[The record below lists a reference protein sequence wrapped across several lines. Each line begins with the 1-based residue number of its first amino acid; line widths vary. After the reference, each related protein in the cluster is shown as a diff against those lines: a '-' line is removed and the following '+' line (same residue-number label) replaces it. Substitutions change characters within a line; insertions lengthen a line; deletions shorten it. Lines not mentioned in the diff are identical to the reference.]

1 MAGEQRSP
9 KGSVWAE
16 VTDDPALSSAA
27 KLALATLQAASVTPV
42 GTNRI
47 VDTGALQDPAAQAIA
62 AGVGRFLKVEAHQI
76 VAGSADF
83 EEAVVKKLW
92 SQIVTA
98 REGVFDKIKANR
110 IDTGAMKGQI
120 ISGATIQTA
129 ESGRGRV
136 VMDSNGLR
144 LVSAD
149 GSTDKFKINSANGD
163 IEIKGSI
170 SANDE
175 WSYAKWADLG
185 AAPSDGIRNGMG
197 IIFNRTN
204 RPLKYSGGIFLK
216 QNEKGELQ
224 TVVAPPSDGY
234 WNTGQLTI
242 GTRHFGWGGDFAAFK
257 IATDE
262 IDFQVNDRKLE
273 FRIGQGGIGL
283 ANDLNETRIV
293 AIGQRGE
300 AFFHAGA
307 KNNFNG
313 VTSAWS
319 FWRISS
325 IGGGMDLGYAY
336 GDNSGAYLWSRKGGN
351 YAWIHG
357 DGFTSTGKTKKFSMH
372 VPKMSEA
379 RGGELLQH
387 KCTESPFDGIEY
399 WNVVTLDKAG
409 EATWEL
415 PDYVPAIA
423 SRRAPW
429 CVFTSPDRGAANG
442 RLEKGEDR
450 FRVHVAGEPGAT
462 VSILVK
468 GARIV
473 EIEGAAGG
481 VSKWRD
487 FGDGLDVWSSDL
499 PPSPPGEPPF
509 EPHRSGEIV
518 W

>member
-1 MAGEQRSP
+1 MAREQRSP

-27 KLALATLQAASVTPV
+27 KLALATLQAASVIPV

-47 VDTGALQDPAAQAIA
+47 IDTGALQDPAARSIA

-83 EEAVVKKLW
+83 DEAVVKKLW
-92 SQIVTA
+92 SSIVTA
-98 REGVFDKIKANR
+98 REGVFDKLRANR
-110 IDTGAMKGQI
+110 IDLGAMNGQI
-120 ISGATIQTA
+120 IEGATIQTA
-129 ESGRGRV
+129 GNGRGRV
-136 VMDSNGLR
+136 VMDGNGLR

-149 GSTDKFKINSANGD
+149 GATDKFKIDAASGD

-170 SANDE
+170 YSNDE
-175 WSYAKWADLG
+175 WSYATW
-185 AAPSDGIRNGMG
+185 SDVVANRDDGTRYGMG
-197 IIFNRTN
+197 LIFNRTN
-204 RPLKYSGGIFLK
+204 RPLRLPGGVFLK

-224 TVVAPPSDGY
+224 TVVAPPSEGY
-234 WNTGQLTI
+234 WNTGQLTL
-242 GTRHFGWGGDFAAFK
+242 GNRHFGWGGDFAAFK

-262 IDFQVNDRKLE
+262 IDMQVNSRRLE
-273 FRIGQGGIGL
+273 CRIGQGGISL
-283 ANDLNETRIV
+283 RNDLNETRIV
-293 AIGQRGE
+293 TGGQRGG
-300 AFFHAGA
+300 AYFHAGA
-307 KNNFNG
+307 NNSFNG
-313 VTSAWS
+313 VTAAWN
-319 FWRISS
+319 FWHITSL
-325 IGGGMDLGYAY
+325 GGGKSLGYAY
-336 GDNSGAYLWSRKGGN
+336 GDKNGAYLWSREGGN

-357 DGFTSTGKTKKFSMH
+357 DGFTSSGKTKKFSMH

-387 KCTESPFDGIEY
+387 KSTESPFDGIEY
-399 WNVVTLDKAG
+399 WNVVTLDADG
-409 EATWEL
+409 EAAWEL

-423 SRRAPW
+423 SRKAPW
-429 CVFTSPDRGAANG
+429 CVFTSAERGAANA
-442 RLEKGEDR
+442 RIEKGEDK
-450 FRVHVAGEPGAT
+450 FVVHVSGEPGAS
-462 VSILVK
+462 VSVLVK

-481 VSKWRD
+481 TSKWQD

-499 PPSPPGEPPF
+499 PAAPPDWAPF

>member
-1 MAGEQRSP
+1 MAREQTSP

-47 VDTGALQDPAAQAIA
+47 VDTGALQDPAAQTIA
-62 AGVGRFLKVEAHQI
+62 AGVGRLIKVEAKQI

-92 SQIVTA
+92 SQIVAA
-98 REGVFDKIKANR
+98 REGVFDKLKANMV
-110 IDTGAMKGQI
+110 DTGTMSGQI
-120 ISGATIQTA
+120 ISGATIQTSGA
-129 ESGRGRV
+129 GRGRI

-149 GSTDKFKINSANGD
+149 GSSNKFKIDAGSGN
-163 IEIKGSI
+163 IEISGSI
-170 SANDE
+170 SSNDE
-175 WSYAKWADLG
+175 WSYVSWSDLG
-185 AAPSDGIRNGMG
+185 TARTDGTRYGMG
-197 IIFNRTN
+197 LIFNRSN
-204 RPLKYSGGIFLK
+204 RPLKYPGGVFLK

-224 TVVAPPSDGY
+224 TVVAPPSEGY
-234 WNTGQLTI
+234 WNTGQLTL
-242 GTRHFGWGGDFAAFK
+242 GDRHFGWGGDFAAFK
-257 IATDE
+257 VATDE
-262 IDFQVNDRKLE
+262 IDFQVNGRRLE
-273 FRIGQGGIGL
+273 FRIGQLGIAL
-283 ANDLNETRIV
+283 NNNLNETRIV
-293 AIGQRGE
+293 TGGQRGE
-300 AFFHAGA
+300 SYFHAGA
-307 KNNFNG
+307 EGSFNG
-313 VTSAWS
+313 VTAAWGH
-319 FWRISS
+319 WHITS
-325 IGGGMDLGYAY
+325 IGGGKSLGYAY
-336 GDNSGAYLWSRKGGN
+336 GDKNGAYLWSREGGN

-357 DGFTSTGKTKKFSMH
+357 DGFTSSGKTKKFSMH

-399 WNVVTLDKAG
+399 WNAVTLDADG
-409 EATWEL
+409 EAAWEL

-423 SRRAPW
+423 SRKAPW
-429 CVFTSPDRGAANG
+429 CVFTSADHGAANA
-442 RLEKGEDR
+442 RLEKGEDK
-450 FRVHVAGEPGAT
+450 FVVHVSGEPGAS
-462 VSILVK
+462 VSVLVK

-481 VSKWRD
+481 VSKWQD

-499 PPSPPGEPPF
+499 PSAPPDWPPF

>member
-1 MAGEQRSP
+1 MGKEQRSP

-47 VDTGALQDPAAQAIA
+47 IDTGALQDPAAQAIA

-98 REGVFDKIKANR
+98 REGVFDKLQANK
-110 IDTGAMKGQI
+110 IDTGTMSGQI

-129 ESGRGRV
+129 GNGRGRV

-144 LVSAD
+144 LVAAD
-149 GSTDKFKINSANGD
+149 GSTDRFKIDAASGD
-163 IEIKGSI
+163 VNIKGSI
-170 SANDE
+170 YSNDE
-175 WSYAKWADLG
+175 WSYATW
-185 AAPSDGIRNGMG
+185 SDVTENRHDGTRYGMG
-197 IIFNRTN
+197 LVFNRTN
-204 RPLKYSGGIFLK
+204 RPLRLPGGIFLK

-224 TVVAPPSDGY
+224 TVVAPPSEGY
-234 WNTGQLTI
+234 WNTGQLTL
-242 GTRHFGWGGDFAAFK
+242 GNRHFGWGGDFAAFK
-257 IATDE
+257 VATDE
-262 IDFQVNDRKLE
+262 IDMQVNSRRLE
-273 FRIGQGGIGL
+273 FRIGQGGISL
-283 ANDLNETRIV
+283 KNDLNETRMIT
-293 AIGQRGE
+293 AGQRGE
-300 AFFHAGA
+300 AYFHAGSS
-307 KNNFNG
+307 NNFNG
-313 VTSAWS
+313 VVAAWS
-319 FWRISS
+319 FWHITS
-325 IGGGMDLGYAY
+325 IGGGKNLGYAY
-336 GDNSGAYLWSRKGGN
+336 GDNGGAYLWSRSGGN

-379 RGGELLQH
+379 RDGELLQH

-399 WNVVTLDKAG
+399 WNVVALDSAG

-423 SRRAPW
+423 SRKAPW
-429 CVFTSPDRGAANG
+429 CVFTSAEHGASSA
-442 RLEKGEDR
+442 RLEKGDDR
-450 FRVHVAGEPGAT
+450 FRVHVSGEPGAS
-462 VSILVK
+462 VSVLVK

-481 VSKWRD
+481 VSKWQD